1 VSFFQLSQ
9 MLSDPSVLL
18 LDEPTSGLDSTS
30 ACHLMRTLRRLATDR
45 GRTVI
50 ASIHQPRSDLYALF
64 DQILLLS
71 RGHVVY
77 AGAAGDAML
86 RHFGTLGHECPP
98 LFNPSDWVLDL
109 SSVDL
114 RNPAAED
121 ESRARVAALVE
132 GYKASSSLQTQMALV
147 QGVLSAASES
157 SSSSSFSSSSSV
169 VASPAAESD
178 ADADNESSTA
188 SCWKAFPVLVARSF
202 VHFGRSPIIISAR
215 IFQVLSYALILA
227 IYFAPMGND
236 QRFIQNRLGLLQQ
249 YTPILFIGMLNCFAV
264 FINERNVFWRER
276 ADGAYETAPFFL
288 SYMCGELPFEVL
300 GAVLFSVVVGPLI
313 GMGASPAQFFVT
325 CFTTLCVL
333 FAGESIGILFCAFI
347 RHAGFAVSL
356 VNSVLTTFTIMAGL
370 MSFDMSPI
378 LRTVNYISVR
388 VVTRDVDGGVIFCV
402 VPRAHASSPSCT
414 HHDSFRSCATPRVST
429 WCTSFAARR

>member
-1 VSFFQLSQ
+1 
-9 MLSDPSVLL
+9 
-18 LDEPTSGLDSTS
+18 
-30 ACHLMRTLRRLATDR
+30 
-45 GRTVI
+45 
-50 ASIHQPRSDLYALF
+50 
-64 DQILLLS
+64 
-71 RGHVVY
+71 
-77 AGAAGDAML
+77 
-86 RHFGTLGHECPP
+86 
-98 LFNPSDWVLDL
+98 
-109 SSVDL
+109 
-114 RNPAAED
+114 
-121 ESRARVAALVE
+121 
-132 GYKASSSLQTQMALV
+132 
-147 QGVLSAASES
+147 
-157 SSSSSFSSSSSV
+157 
-169 VASPAAESD
+169 
-178 ADADNESSTA
+178 
-188 SCWKAFPVLVARSF
+188 

-276 ADGAYETAPFFL
+276 SDGAYETAPFFL
-288 SYMCGELPFEVL
+288 SYMVGELPFEVL
-300 GAVLFSVVVGPLI
+300 GALLFSVVVGPLI

-388 VVTRDVDGGVIFCV
+388 ARFSRCICIGGISFSFPLHAMLSCV
-402 VPRAHASSPSCT
+402 VPRVQVHTVLSVLT
-414 HHDSFRSCATPRVST
+414 H
-429 WCTSFAARR
+429 